1 MEEDQVRLTGWQIS
15 AIAIVVAVGIL
26 VLGLVCCSLGLVVG
40 GAAGF
45 SLGRATARPE
55 ATPEWEIPVPV
66 IPTPEFPP
74 EVTPVPGERPY
85 LGIRYIQRP
94 RGAEVQE
101 VIPGSPAEEAGLR
114 VGDLI
119 RKVDG
124 QAVNSSHPLA
134 DVLSAYRPGDRVVL
148 TVEREGREIEI
159 PVTLGRRP

>member
-1 MEEDQVRLTGWQIS
+1 MEENRVRLSGWQM
-15 AIAIVVAVGIL
+15 IAIAVGIL
-26 VLGLVCCSLGLVVG
+26 VLGLVCCSLGLLVG

-45 SLGRATARPE
+45 SLGRATAQPE
-55 ATPEWEIPVPV
+55 TTPGWELPPSGT
-66 IPTPEFPP
+66 PTPEFPP
-74 EVTPVPGERPY
+74 EVTPVPEERPY
-85 LGIRYIQRP
+85 LGIRYVQRP

-124 QAVNSSHPLA
+124 QSVSPGRPLA
-134 DVLSAYRPGDRVVL
+134 EVLSAYRPGDRVVL

>member
-1 MEEDQVRLTGWQIS
+1 MEENRVRWTGWQM
-15 AIAIVVAVGIL
+15 IAIAVGIL

-45 SLGRATARPE
+45 SLGRASARPE
-55 ATPEWEIPVPV
+55 ATPGWEFLPPGT
-66 IPTPEFPP
+66 PTPEFPP

-101 VIPGSPAEEAGLR
+101 VIPGSPAEGAGLR

-119 RKVDG
+119 REVDG
-124 QAVNSSHPLA
+124 RPVSPSRPLA

>member
-1 MEEDQVRLTGWQIS
+1 MEEDRVRLTGWQM
-15 AIAIVVAVGIL
+15 IAIAVGIL

-40 GAAGF
+40 GAAGY

-55 ATPEWEIPVPV
+55 TTPGWEFLLPGT
-66 IPTPEFPP
+66 PTPEFPP
-74 EVTPVPGERPY
+74 EMTPVPGERPY

-101 VIPGSPAEEAGLR
+101 VIPGSPAEAAGLR

-124 QAVNSSHPLA
+124 RAVNSSHPLA

-159 PVTLGRRP
+159 RVTLGRRP

>member
-1 MEEDQVRLTGWQIS
+1 MEEDRVRLSGWQM
-15 AIAIVVAVGIL
+15 IAIAVGIL

-55 ATPEWEIPVPV
+55 ATPEWEITVPV

-85 LGIRYIQRP
+85 LGIRYVQRP

-114 VGDLI
+114 AGDLI

-124 QAVNSSHPLA
+124 RAVNSSHPLA

>member
-1 MEEDQVRLTGWQIS
+1 MEEDQVRLTGWHLV
-15 AIAIVVAVGIL
+15 AIALGLL
-26 VLGLVCCSLGLVVG
+26 VLAMSCCSLGLVVG
-40 GAAGF
+40 GAAGY
-45 SLGRATARPE
+45 SLGRATARLE
-55 ATPEWEIPVPV
+55 ATPELEIPVPV
-66 IPTPEFPP
+66 IPTPVSPP

-101 VIPGSPAEEAGLR
+101 VIPGSPAEAAGLR

-124 QAVNSSHPLA
+124 RAVSSGRPLA

>member
-1 MEEDQVRLTGWQIS
+1 MEENRVRLSGWQM
-15 AIAIVVAVGIL
+15 IAIAVGIL

-45 SLGRATARPE
+45 GLGRDTARPE
-55 ATPEWEIPVPV
+55 ATPGWEFLPPGTPI
-66 IPTPEFPP
+66 PEFPP

-124 QAVNSSHPLA
+124 RAVNSSQPLA

-148 TVEREGREIEI
+148 TVERERREIEI

>member
-1 MEEDQVRLTGWQIS
+1 MEENRVRWTGWQM
-15 AIAIVVAVGIL
+15 IAIAVGIL

-45 SLGRATARPE
+45 SLGRASARPE
-55 ATPEWEIPVPV
+55 ATPGWEFLPPGT
-66 IPTPEFPP
+66 PTPEFPP

-101 VIPGSPAEEAGLR
+101 VIPGSPAEGAGLR

-119 RKVDG
+119 REVDG
-124 QAVNSSHPLA
+124 RPVSPSRPLA

-148 TVEREGREIEI
+148 TVEREGREIAI

>member
-1 MEEDQVRLTGWQIS
+1 MEEDRVRLSGWQM
-15 AIAIVVAVGIL
+15 IAIAVGIL

-45 SLGRATARPE
+45 GLGRAPARPE
-55 ATPEWEIPVPV
+55 ATPEWGIPGPI

-85 LGIRYIQRP
+85 LGIHYIQRA

-124 QAVNSSHPLA
+124 RAVNSSHPLA

>member
-1 MEEDQVRLTGWQIS
+1 MEEDQVRLTGWQM
-15 AIAIVVAVGIL
+15 IAIAVGIL
-26 VLGLVCCSLGLVVG
+26 VLGLVCCSVGLVVG
-40 GAAGF
+40 GAAGY

-55 ATPEWEIPVPV
+55 ATPEWEIPVPL
-66 IPTPEFPP
+66 PTPEFPP
-74 EVTPVPGERPY
+74 EVMPVPGERPY
-85 LGIRYIQRP
+85 LGIRYIQRA

-124 QAVNSSHPLA
+124 RAVTSNRPLA

-159 PVTLGRRP
+159 RVTLGRRP